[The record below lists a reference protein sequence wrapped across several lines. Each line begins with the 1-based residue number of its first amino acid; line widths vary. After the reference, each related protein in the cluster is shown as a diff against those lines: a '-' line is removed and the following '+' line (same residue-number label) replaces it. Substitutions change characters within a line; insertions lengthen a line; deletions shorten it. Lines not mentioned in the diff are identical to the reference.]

1 MTDGPSLDDI
11 RVAREELDAVIEEIR
26 AVPGYEDFLAV
37 PTFDDVAAVA
47 EDGPLVYVAAAEPGG
62 LALVVQ
68 GSEVTHVPLDG
79 LTAGVLRE
87 QVTAHLDR
95 YAQYRASR
103 EAGYPQWN
111 ASLEEVTAWLW
122 DEVMGPVLDHVGQVT
137 DLVIVAG
144 AARPAAASCGLDG

>member
-1 MTDGPSLDDI
+1 M
-11 RVAREELDAVIEEIR
+11 
-26 AVPGYEDFLAV
+26 

-68 GSEVTHVPLDG
+68 GFEVTHVPLDG

-103 EAGYPQWN
+103 EPATTVERLPGGGDRL
-111 ASLEEVTAWLW
+111 A
-122 DEVMGPVLDHVGQVT
+122 VG
-137 DLVIVAG
+137 
-144 AARPAAASCGLDG
+144 